1 MNPYQYFQYQ
11 NINKTLLNYLT
22 LRKNTLYLYH
32 KSIDRIYHEDNN
44 LGMFCLFYLGYN
56 YGYQKIVLFL
66 NFRL

>member
-1 MNPYQYFQYQ
+1 MIPYQYFQYQ

-44 LGMFCLFYLGYN
+44 LGMFCLFL
-56 YGYQKIVLFL
+56 
-66 NFRL
+66 FRLQLRLSKDCFIFKF